1 MHVSLS
7 EEEIDELE
15 KDIVLSMKYELEIS
29 VSYELGF
36 SYVFYAAGLSHYA

>member
-15 KDIVLSMKYELEIS
+15 KAIVLSLKYDLRIS

>member
-15 KDIVLSMKYELEIS
+15 KAIVLSLKYELGIS

-36 SYVFYAAGLSHYA
+36 SYVFYAARLSHYA